1 MIIFI
6 QYLKDY
12 FRKISIFRF
21 VINSL
26 FVGSLIWLNYQY
38 GIETHLISIHPW
50 FLSLFLLYLLY
61 LIVYLTSWLITSNW
75 RSDNQIG
82 SGKKR
87 FGLAMLAPFVFA
99 VKMIRWDFLKTWLEG
114 FGYPWQSYWFII
126 LEWPLKLVLILMV
139 VWMIRKKIGVFKN
152 SSMFS
157 LSGFSFGKYLPLLL
171 IMIPL
176 VSIAATRPDFLQS
189 YPRAKNIAF
198 VNAYSSNA
206 FPWTFLFEFSYGLDF
221 FSIEVFFRGLLV
233 LIFSQLLGIGTI
245 LPMASFYCCVHFG
258 KPAGECISSYF
269 GGLVLGVI
277 ARRTNS
283 LSGGLFLHL
292 CVAYMMELGGV
303 FGHLYLFR

>member
-12 FRKISIFRF
+12 FRNISIFGF
-21 VINSL
+21 ALNSL

-38 GIETHLISIHPW
+38 GIETHLNNIHPW
-50 FLSLFLLYLLY
+50 FLSLALFYLLY
-61 LIVYLTSWLITSNW
+61 LTVYLTSWLITTN
-75 RSDNQIG
+75 RGNDNLIK
-82 SGKKR
+82 SEKKR

-99 VKMIRWDFLKTWLEG
+99 VKMIRWDFLKQWMEG

-139 VWMIRKKIGVFKN
+139 VWMIRKKMGVFSN

-157 LSGFSFGKYLPLLL
+157 LYGFSFGKYLPLLL
-171 IMIPL
+171 LMIPL
-176 VSIAATRPDFLQS
+176 VGIAATRPDFLHS
-189 YPRAKNIAF
+189 YPRVKNIAF
-198 VNAYSSNA
+198 VHAYSSNA
-206 FPWTFLFEFSYGLDF
+206 FPWTFLFELSYGLDF

-233 LIFSQLLGIGTI
+233 LIFSQLVGIGAI

-269 GGLVLGVI
+269 GGLLLGVI
-277 ARRTNS
+277 AQRTNA

-292 CVAYMMELGGV
+292 CVAYMMELAGM
-303 FGHLYLFR
+303 FGHLYLSR